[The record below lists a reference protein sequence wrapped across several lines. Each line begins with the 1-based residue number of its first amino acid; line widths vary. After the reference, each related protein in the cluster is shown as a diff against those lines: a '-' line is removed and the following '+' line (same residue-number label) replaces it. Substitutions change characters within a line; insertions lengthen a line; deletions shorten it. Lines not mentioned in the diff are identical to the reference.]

1 MAGQVSFGTFGS
13 DDFADNPEPRCPCV
27 LVLDTSGSM
36 GGTPIAELNAG
47 LKLFPQ
53 EVSQDELA
61 AKRVEVAVVTFG
73 GNVSLVQDFCT
84 VDNFINR
91 TLTAGGGTPM
101 GEALELAVELVKKR
115 KATYKDNYIKYFRPW
130 IFLITDGEPDNG
142 AAGIAHA
149 QKSIP
154 AGENAEEFVFFA
166 VGVEGANMT
175 LLSSLSTNRAP
186 LKLAGV
192 NFKELFR
199 WLSASMQQ
207 VSHSNEKQGAVKLP
221 PATWV
226 EVKT

>member
-36 GGTPIAELNAG
+36 EGTPIAELNAG

-53 EVSQDELA
+53 EVGQDELA

-91 TLTAGGGTPM
+91 TLTADGGTPM
-101 GEALELAVELVKKR
+101 GEALELAAELVRKR
-115 KATYKDNYIKYFRPW
+115 KETYRANHIKYFRPW
-130 IFLITDGEPDNG
+130 IFLITDGTPTDS
-142 AAGIAHA
+142 ISKA
-149 QKSIP
+149 QQMIP
-154 AGENAEEFVFFA
+154 AGENAKEYIFFA
-166 VGVEGANMT
+166 VGVEGADM
-175 LLSSLSTNRAP
+175 SILSTLAKKQAP
-186 LKLAGV
+186 LKLKGV

-199 WLSASMQQ
+199 WLSTSMQQ
-207 VSHSNEKQGAVKLP
+207 VSGSNVDQNTQSLP
-221 PATWV
+221 QVTWAQV
-226 EVKT
+226 GG